1 MNNATTF
8 ANREVCNLVFCEY
21 GTDKPFLCCDFAN
34 TTSTELTG
42 ESVYAYGGKGHPKR
56 VAFHGERGGT
66 LTIETQLQTAKL
78 YSLLTGGDLE
88 TTARFIKREKV
99 SAGEAGKLTVKGTPA
114 DQNTINVF
122 AADDDCGTPI
132 EVTTVEDGAITATG
146 VEAGKDYLVY
156 YVEETS
162 AGAKKISV
170 KADTF
175 PKAFTVYG
183 ETCMK
188 TEDDQIVP
196 YKLVAYK
203 CAPQSNLSLSFS
215 SSGDPSTVTITCDLM
230 ADDNDNILDLIM
242 LEDDE
247 DAA

>member
-21 GTDKPFLCCDFAN
+21 GTDKPFLSCDFAN

-56 VAFHGERGGT
+56 VAFNGERGGT

-78 YSLLTGGDLE
+78 YSLLTGGELE

-99 SAGEAGKLTVKGTPA
+99 TAGEAGKLTVSGTPA
-114 DQNTINVF
+114 GKETVNVF

-132 EVTTVEDGAITATG
+132 EVSEASASSITATG
-146 VEAGKDYLVY
+146 VQSGEDYVVY
-156 YVEETS
+156 YLEDIS
-162 AGAKKISV
+162 SGAKKISV

-183 ETCMK
+183 ETFMK
-188 TEDDQIVP
+188 TEDDQIIP

-203 CAPQSNLSLSFS
+203 CAPQSNLSLSFAN
-215 SSGDPSTVTITCDLM
+215 SGDPSTVTITCDLL
-230 ADDNDNILDLIM
+230 ADDDGNILDMIM
-242 LEDDE
+242 LDG